1 MILRARQ
8 QKIGKKLGRMH
19 CKYDKQR
26 RYLHR
31 KALKRRQRERGTDRH
46 FWRMLS
52 QALKRQWRLHHQ
64 QLPENL
70 GKAGWRWVGRQ
81 LDSRNYSMALRIYL
95 ILLFASDPKWREE
108 NRSLSGY
115 L

>member
-1 MILRARQ
+1 MILRTRQ
-8 QKIGKKLGRMH
+8 QKIGKKLSRMYRR
-19 CKYDKQR
+19 YDKQR

-31 KALKRRQRERGTDRH
+31 KALKRRQRERGPDRR
-46 FWRMLS
+46 FWRILS
-52 QALKRQWRLHHQ
+52 RALKRQWRLCHKQ
-64 QLPENL
+64 FPGS

-108 NRSLSGY
+108 YRSLSGY